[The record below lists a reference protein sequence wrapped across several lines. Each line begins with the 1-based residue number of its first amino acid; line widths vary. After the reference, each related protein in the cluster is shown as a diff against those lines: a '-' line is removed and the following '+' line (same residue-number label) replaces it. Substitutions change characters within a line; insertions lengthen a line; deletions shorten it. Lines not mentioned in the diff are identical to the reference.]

1 MSVQTQRSFDR
12 DLLRVAL
19 AASGVSVLS
28 FLTYFQRGEILLYGD
43 AVAHINI
50 ARRVFDSQTPGL
62 LQLGTVWLPLPHLLM
77 IPFLLS
83 KWIWQSGVGGSIPSM
98 IAYVFGVLGV
108 FRLTRGVL
116 DQNACTKPAPRAGAW
131 IAALVFGANPNLI
144 YMQATAMTE
153 SLYLALFLWA
163 AAYFA
168 EFLRATKQEESD
180 SRSKLTRCALC
191 LAGAELTRYDG
202 WFLAAAIGSI
212 LVVLLF
218 RRWEDRT
225 FRRTALKFLVGIA
238 VAPALWLVYNAAVYG
253 NALEF
258 ANGPYSARAIE
269 RRTSVPGAPS
279 HPGTGNVV
287 TAASY
292 ILKSG
297 ELNMADGKWG
307 RIWVA
312 VMLGGLMVA
321 FMGLRARGVLL
332 LWIPLVFY
340 ALSIAY
346 GGVPLFLP
354 AWWPF
359 TWYNLRYGLQLLPLF
374 AVSAGL
380 IVAAAAEWAAP
391 KGVLEKWRLAA
402 SLKRCPDTNLQSL
415 VKHAPHPDT
424 NLQRPP
430 THSPHPDS
438 SAQPGPS
445 FQWLAVCTV
454 MVAVVAVSY
463 FSIWRAQPLCF
474 KEAWVNSR
482 TKLALESAV
491 ARSLSNFPRD
501 ANYLMYLGEHVGVF
515 QQAGV
520 PLRQVVNEGNHRPW
534 RKPLDQDGLWERAL
548 TDPAQYVDFV
558 IAYEGDAVDR
568 AVNKS
573 DLTLVSEIHTSGQA
587 RARIYATRPALNQ
600 PR

>member
-1 MSVQTQRSFDR
+1 M
-12 DLLRVAL
+12 
-19 AASGVSVLS
+19 AASAVSLLS
-28 FLTYFQRGEILLYGD
+28 FLVYFQRGEILLYGD

-83 KWIWQSGVGGSIPSM
+83 KWMWQTGVGGSIPSM
-98 IAYVFGVLGV
+98 VGCVFGVIGI

-116 DQNACTKPAPRAGAW
+116 EQNVGTRPAARLGAW
-131 IAALVFGANPNLI
+131 IAALVYGANPNLL
-144 YMQATAMTE
+144 YLQATAMTE
-153 SLYLALFLWA
+153 SLYLALFIWA
-163 AAYFA
+163 VVYFA
-168 EFLRATKQEESD
+168 EFLRTTRQHESNA
-180 SRSKLTRCALC
+180 RSGLTRCALC

-202 WFLAAAIGSI
+202 WFLAAAIGST
-212 LVVLLF
+212 VALLLL
-218 RRWEDRT
+218 RRWQDHT
-225 FRRTALKFLVGIA
+225 FRRTALKFLVGISL
-238 VAPALWLVYNAAVYG
+238 APALWFAYNAAVYG

-269 RRTSVPGAPS
+269 RRTSGPGAPP

-292 ILKSG
+292 ILKAG
-297 ELNMADGKWG
+297 ELNMADGNWG
-307 RIWVA
+307 RVWFAVA
-312 VMLGGLMVA
+312 FGGLA
-321 FMGLRARGVLL
+321 FVFIGLRQRAILL
-332 LWIPLVFY
+332 LWIPVAFY

-380 IVAAAAEWAAP
+380 IVAAAAELSVPQGVVERSQLAAP
-391 KGVLEKWRLAA
+391 P
-402 SLKRCPDTNLQSL
+402 KRYPDTTLQSPT
-415 VKHAPHPDT
+415 KHAP
-424 NLQRPP
+424 R
-430 THSPHPDS
+430 PDS
-438 SAQPGPS
+438 NPQHAGPS
-445 FQWLAVCTV
+445 LRFFTVC
-454 MVAVVAVSY
+454 AVVISALALSY
-463 FSIWRAQPLCF
+463 FSVWSAQPLCF

-491 ARSLSNFPRD
+491 ARNLRDFPRD
-501 ANYLMYLGEHVGVF
+501 ANYLMYLGEHVGAL

-534 RKPLDQDGLWERAL
+534 KKPSDPEGLWERAL
-548 TDPAQYVDFV
+548 ADPARYVDFV
-558 IAYEGDAVDR
+558 IAYEGDAVDQ

-573 DLTLVSEIHTSGQA
+573 QLTPASEIHTSGQA
-587 RARIYATRPALNQ
+587 RARIYATHSALNQ
-600 PR
+600 SR

>member
-1 MSVQTQRSFDR
+1 MTHSSLSKVAGRSFDR
-12 DLLRVAL
+12 DRLRVAA
-19 AASGVSVLS
+19 AASLASLLS
-28 FLTYFQRGEILLYGD
+28 FLAYFQRGEMLLYGD

-83 KWIWQSGVGGSIPSM
+83 KWMWQSGVGGSIPSM
-98 IAYVFGVLGV
+98 VAYVFGVVGV

-116 DQNACTKPAPRAGAW
+116 DQNIGTKPAARAGAW
-131 IAALVFGANPNLI
+131 IASLVFGANPNLI
-144 YMQATAMTE
+144 YVQATAMTE
-153 SLYLALFLWA
+153 TLYLALFLWA
-163 AAYFA
+163 VVYFA
-168 EFLRATKQEESD
+168 EFLWTAQQDERNA
-180 SRSKLTRCALC
+180 RSKLTRCGLC
-191 LAGAELTRYDG
+191 LAAAELTRYDG
-202 WFLAAAIGSI
+202 WFLAGAIGAT
-212 LVVLLF
+212 VVFLLI
-218 RRWEDRT
+218 RRWQDRT
-225 FRRTALKFLVGIA
+225 FRGIA
-238 VAPALWLVYNAAVYG
+238 LGFLAGIALAPVLWLAYNAAVYG

-258 ANGPYSARAIE
+258 ANGPYSAKAIE
-269 RRTSVPGAPS
+269 GRTSVPGAPP

-297 ELNMADGKWG
+297 ELNLADGNWG

-312 VMLGGLMVA
+312 VAIGGVVFV
-321 FMGLRARGVLL
+321 FMGQRPQRVLL
-332 LWIPLVFY
+332 LLWVPMVFY
-340 ALSIAY
+340 AQSIAY

-380 IVAAAAEWAAP
+380 ITAAAAELSAP
-391 KGVLEKWRLAA
+391 KGAAEKGHLAA
-402 SLKRCPDTNLQSL
+402 SLKR
-415 VKHAPHPDT
+415 HPDT
-424 NLQRPP
+424 NLQNPAKHAP
-430 THSPHPDS
+430 GPDS
-438 SAQPGPS
+438 NPQYPGPS
-445 FQWLAVCTV
+445 FRFLVVC
-454 MVAVVAVSY
+454 AVVISVVALSY
-463 FSIWRAQPLCF
+463 LSVWKAQPLCL

-491 ARSLSNFPRD
+491 AQNLRNFPRD
-501 ANYLMYLGEHVGVF
+501 ANYLMYLGEHVGAF

-534 RKPLDQDGLWERAL
+534 KKPSDPQGLWERAL
-548 TDPAQYVDFV
+548 ADPARYVDFV

-573 DLTLVSEIHTSGQA
+573 QLTLVSEIRTSGQA
-587 RARIYATRPALNQ
+587 PARIYVTRPALNQ
-600 PR
+600 SR

>member
-1 MSVQTQRSFDR
+1 VSVQTQRNLDR
-12 DLLRVAL
+12 DLLRVAA
-19 AASGVSVLS
+19 AASLASLLS
-28 FLTYFQRGEILLYGD
+28 FLVYFQRGEILLYGD

-83 KWIWQSGVGGSIPSM
+83 KWMWQTGVGGSIPSM
-98 IAYVFGVLGV
+98 IAYVFGVMGI
-108 FRLTRGVL
+108 FRLTRAVL
-116 DQNACTKPAPRAGAW
+116 DQNVCTKPAARVGAW

-163 AAYFA
+163 LVYFA
-168 EFLRATKQEESD
+168 EFLRATQQDESNA
-180 SRSKLTRCALC
+180 RSKLIRGALC

-202 WFLAAAIGSI
+202 WILAAAIGSI
-212 LVVLLF
+212 MVLLLL
-218 RRWEDRT
+218 RRWPDRT
-225 FRRTALKFLVGIA
+225 FRRIALKFLVGIA
-238 VAPALWLVYNAAVYG
+238 LAPVLWLAYNAAAYG

-258 ANGPYSARAIE
+258 ANGPYSAKAIE
-269 RRTSVPGAPS
+269 QRTSVPGVPP
-279 HPGTGNVV
+279 HPGAGNVV

-292 ILKSG
+292 IVKSG
-297 ELNMADGKWG
+297 ELNMADGNWG

-312 VMLGGLMVA
+312 VVFGGLVFV
-321 FMGLRARGVLL
+321 FMDLRPRGVLL
-332 LWIPLVFY
+332 LLWIPVVFY

-380 IVAAAAEWAAP
+380 IVAAAVGFAAP
-391 KGVLEKWRLAA
+391 KRAVEREGLAPSA
-402 SLKRCPDTNLQSL
+402 KRSPDTNPPHGDANPGRPDTNL
-415 VKHAPHPDT
+415 HFF
-424 NLQRPP
+424 
-430 THSPHPDS
+430 
-438 SAQPGPS
+438 G
-445 FQWLAVCTV
+445 VCTV
-454 MVAVVAVSY
+454 VVAAVALSY
-463 FSIWRAQPLCF
+463 FSVWRAQPLCF

-491 ARSLSNFPRD
+491 ARNLRDFPRD
-501 ANYLMYLGEHVGVF
+501 AHYLMYLGEHVGAL

-534 RKPLDQDGLWERAL
+534 KKPSDPEGLWERAL
-548 TDPAQYVDFV
+548 ADPAHYVDFV
-558 IAYEGDAVDR
+558 IAYEGDAVDQ

-573 DLTLVSEIHTSGQA
+573 HLTLVSEIRTSGQA
-587 RARIYATRPALNQ
+587 RARIYATGVALNQ
-600 PR
+600 SR